1 MNTSINIEPIHGRI
15 WTVYPS
21 FGADGTITKIR
32 MVWGCA
38 ERSFAPGEEND
49 SITKVGL
56 AAAQALAAVCL
67 PNDDEFALIEQFT

>member
-1 MNTSINIEPIHGRI
+1 
-15 WTVYPS
+15 
-21 FGADGTITKIR
+21 